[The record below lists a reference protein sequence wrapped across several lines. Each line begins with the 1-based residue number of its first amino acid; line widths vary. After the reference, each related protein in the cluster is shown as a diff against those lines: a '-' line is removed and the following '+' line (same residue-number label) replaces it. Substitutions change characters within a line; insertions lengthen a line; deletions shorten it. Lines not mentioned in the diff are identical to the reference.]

1 MLRALEW
8 IKRNK
13 SYFKNFLKILI
24 ATSASQLILISA
36 TPFLSR
42 IYSTSDFGAQG
53 VLFSVVSILTFL
65 STLRY
70 ENILI
75 IERREKPIFLFTL
88 VLKLLLRSIICI
100 FLLLLAFN
108 SIIPGLIGLGS
119 DNKNLLFFIPVILFF
134 NSLYDLFILYKNR
147 LNDFNFISKLKVSQ
161 SLISSTSQLI
171 LGTFG
176 TGALGLILGPVI
188 SKASLTIKSLPTN
201 RLFSRFTEKEKSLFK
216 FHYKFPIYD
225 VPNNLINTIIQYIPI
240 LFFGAYNK
248 IELSGAYF
256 MSMRIIQSPVSI
268 LSHSILEVYKSK
280 ISEITSYD
288 LRKKVFYDTTALILI
303 LTLLPFAFSF
313 FYVEEILIYFLGES
327 WYYTAAFTKI
337 LLPSLYLKLYSYP
350 LSYIII
356 SKNKQNVSLYIN
368 FITISFIAIALLLNK
383 NLLPTEFVQ
392 LVNIVF
398 CFKSIVIIAYS
409 AYLIHRK

>member
-24 ATSASQLILISA
+24 ATSASQLIFISA

-42 IYSTSDFGAQG
+42 IYSTNDFGAQG

-75 IERREKPIFLFTL
+75 IERREKPILLFTL
-88 VLKLLLRSIICI
+88 VLKLLSRSTI
-100 FLLLLAFN
+100 FIFFLLLAFN

-119 DNKNLLFFIPVILFF
+119 YYKNLLFFVPVILFF
-134 NSLYDLFILYKNR
+134 NSLYELFILYKNR

-171 LGTFG
+171 LGIFG
-176 TGALGLILGPVI
+176 TGAVGLILGPVI
-188 SKASLTIKSLPTN
+188 SKASLKIKSLRIN
-201 RLFSRFTEKEKSLFK
+201 SLFLRFTNKEKSLFK

-248 IELSGAYF
+248 IE
-256 MSMRIIQSPVSI
+256 
-268 LSHSILEVYKSK
+268 
-280 ISEITSYD
+280 
-288 LRKKVFYDTTALILI
+288 
-303 LTLLPFAFSF
+303 
-313 FYVEEILIYFLGES
+313 
-327 WYYTAAFTKI
+327 
-337 LLPSLYLKLYSYP
+337 
-350 LSYIII
+350 
-356 SKNKQNVSLYIN
+356 
-368 FITISFIAIALLLNK
+368 
-383 NLLPTEFVQ
+383 
-392 LVNIVF
+392 
-398 CFKSIVIIAYS
+398 
-409 AYLIHRK
+409 

>member
-1 MLRALEW
+1 
-8 IKRNK
+8 
-13 SYFKNFLKILI
+13 
-24 ATSASQLILISA
+24 
-36 TPFLSR
+36 
-42 IYSTSDFGAQG
+42 
-53 VLFSVVSILTFL
+53 
-65 STLRY
+65 
-70 ENILI
+70 
-75 IERREKPIFLFTL
+75 
-88 VLKLLLRSIICI
+88 
-100 FLLLLAFN
+100 
-108 SIIPGLIGLGS
+108 
-119 DNKNLLFFIPVILFF
+119 
-134 NSLYDLFILYKNR
+134 
-147 LNDFNFISKLKVSQ
+147 
-161 SLISSTSQLI
+161 
-171 LGTFG
+171 
-176 TGALGLILGPVI
+176 
-188 SKASLTIKSLPTN
+188 
-201 RLFSRFTEKEKSLFK
+201 
-216 FHYKFPIYD
+216 
-225 VPNNLINTIIQYIPI
+225 
-240 LFFGAYNK
+240 
-248 IELSGAYF
+248 